1 MIHHRDT
8 EAQRHRE
15 MHVKLAR
22 QTARDPRTDEIIA
35 AAIEVHRHLGPG
47 LLESAYEECLCR
59 ELQLRNVPFHRQI
72 PLPVDYKGVKLD
84 CGYRIDLLVN
94 DEVILE
100 LKAIE
105 KILPVHE
112 AQLLSYLRLLNKR
125 VGLLINFCVP
135 VLKDGI
141 VRRVL

>member
-1 MIHHRDT
+1 
-8 EAQRHRE
+8 

-59 ELQLRNVPFHRQI
+59 ELQLRNIPFHRQI

-94 DEVILE
+94 DEVVLE

-105 KILPVHE
+105 KIHPVHE
-112 AQLLSYLRLLNKR
+112 AQLLSYLRLSNKR

-135 VLKDGI
+135 VLKEGI

>member
-1 MIHHRDT
+1 MNRGGAETRSELLHQELT
-8 EAQRHRE
+8 EQ
-15 MHVKLAR
+15 
-22 QTARDPRTDEIIA
+22 IIG

-59 ELQLRNVPFHRQI
+59 ELQLRNIPFHRQI

-94 DEVILE
+94 GEVVLE
-100 LKAIE
+100 LKAVE

-135 VLKDGI
+135 VLKEGI

>member
-1 MIHHRDT
+1 N
-8 EAQRHRE
+8 
-15 MHVKLAR
+15 
-22 QTARDPRTDEIIA
+22 
-35 AAIEVHRHLGPG
+35 IENPMHLGPR
-47 LLESAYEECLCR
+47 LLESTHEEFLCR

-84 CGYRIDLLVN
+84 CRYRIDLLVN

-125 VGLLINFCVP
+125 LGLLINFCVP
-135 VLKDGI
+135 VLKEGI
-141 VRRVL
+141 VR